1 MIKYQRKVQSSGT
14 RGTNALDFPT
24 SNFYS
29 SWHVVG
35 FPSTHTH
42 SFEPWA
48 LVDRSSLTLASV
60 CVLWSSSPQIYFHR
74 YYTFPTPE
82 PHVKTVEVVE
92 GWIPDP
98 HIYLCSRASAA
109 FSLLWLHCSRF
120 KNVQSSDSLWCCS
133 SAPCVCGGGDLGD
146 VNSWRSLAWLQRC
159 SREVASGGDITVLM
173 CDKVPPRDWTSSRWK
188 L

>member
-1 MIKYQRKVQSSGT
+1 MT
-14 RGTNALDFPT
+14 RRRF
-24 SNFYS
+24 
-29 SWHVVG
+29 VG

-133 SAPCVCGGGDLGD
+133 SAPCVCVCVWWWRGFRRRKQLEEPGVAPALQPRSSFRRWHHCFD
-146 VNSWRSLAWLQRC
+146 VW
-159 SREVASGGDITVLM
+159 
-173 CDKVPPRDWTSSRWK
+173 
-188 L
+188 